1 MDRATGE
8 VLSADPFVPVT
19 SSKGVDL
26 KTGRLTYV
34 EGKKPQLG
42 KVVRNICPAAPGAKD
57 WNPSAYSPMT
67 GLLYIPHNNLCMD
80 WEETGVS
87 YVSGTPYIGAEV
99 KYYAAEGGHKGAF
112 TAWDPAARKKV
123 WSIPE
128 NYPVW
133 SGAAA
138 TAGGVVFYGNLEG
151 WFKAVDA
158 TTGDLLWQHK
168 TESGIIGQPTVFRGP
183 DGREYVA
190 ILSGIGGW
198 AGAVVAADLDERD
211 ETVAVGWGGA
221 VRGLKQVTGK
231 GGKLYVFAL
240 PH

>member
-1 MDRATGE
+1 
-8 VLSADPFVPVT
+8 
-19 SSKGVDL
+19 
-26 KTGRLTYV
+26 
-34 EGKKPQLG
+34 
-42 KVVRNICPAAPGAKD
+42 
-57 WNPSAYSPMT
+57 
-67 GLLYIPHNNLCMD
+67 
-80 WEETGVS
+80 
-87 YVSGTPYIGAEV
+87 
-99 KYYAAEGGHKGAF
+99 
-112 TAWDPAARKKV
+112 
-123 WSIPE
+123 
-128 NYPVW
+128 VW

-151 WFKAVDA
+151 WFKAIDA
-158 TTGDLLWQHK
+158 KTGDVLWQYK